1 MNQISG
7 SLGLLVAALIMGLVA
22 VDGVY
27 TVDMTEQVIVTQ
39 GGSPVGQPVV
49 AAGLHFKLPL
59 VHQVIRLDKR
69 VLEWDSPALEMPTKD
84 KTNIIVDAYG
94 RWRISDPLAFAEN
107 VKDIRSALSRLD
119 GSLGSEIPKT
129 VGSHEAAEVIR
140 SEVGRKAQRIDDAAV
155 GNLGET
161 SQLRTIRY
169 GRGKIEEE
177 IKART
182 VEKLKASSWGIE
194 LIDVQLKRV
203 NYQPEVETTI
213 YSRMVSERA
222 RIAER
227 FRSEGDG
234 EADRI
239 LGEMDKEMKEIE
251 SGAYKE
257 VETIKGK
264 ADAEA
269 ARIYSE
275 AYNSSPEA
283 AKFYEFTQTM
293 EVYRTIL
300 GQDTTLVLSTDSD
313 LFQFLKAMDPST
325 RVTVPKGPGYDPNGE
340 LPLFL
345 RDK

>member
-1 MNQISG
+1 MSKFTGYIV
-7 SLGLLVAALIMGLVA
+7 GLAALIAVLVAA
-22 VDGVY
+22 DGMFYVN
-27 TVDMTEQVIVTQ
+27 MTEQVIVTQ
-39 GGSPVGQPVV
+39 GGLPIGQPVTE
-49 AAGLHFKLPL
+49 AGLHFKMPL
-59 VHQVIRLDKR
+59 IHQVMRLDKR
-69 VLEWDSPALEMPTKD
+69 VLEWDGPAREMPTKD

-94 RWRISDPLAFAEN
+94 RWRISDPLLFLEN
-107 VKDIRSALSRLD
+107 VRDIRSALSRLD
-119 GSLGSEIPKT
+119 DILGSEIPKT
-129 VGSHEAAEVIR
+129 VGSHEAAEIIR
-140 SEVGRKAQRIDDAAV
+140 SEVDRKAQTIDAV
-155 GNLGET
+155 VDKLGE
-161 SQLRTIRY
+161 SGQLRTIRY
-169 GRGKIEEE
+169 GRAKIEQE
-177 IKART
+177 IRMRAA
-182 VEKLKASSWGIE
+182 EKLKAKPLGIE
-194 LIDVQLKRV
+194 LLDVRLKRV

-227 FRSEGDG
+227 FRAEGDG

-239 LGEMDKEMKEIE
+239 LGQMDKEMKDIE
-251 SGAYKE
+251 SGAYRE

-293 EVYRTIL
+293 EVYRTIM
-300 GQDTTLVLSTDSD
+300 GGDSTLILSTDSD
-313 LFQFLKAMDPST
+313 LFQFLKSMEPST
-325 RVTVPKGPGYDPNGE
+325 RQKAPPAPSYDPNGE